1 MMDEVGWQ
9 EIGYGMEGMVYDLMM
24 VPFFF
29 WLGFI
34 KRYTMAM
41 SM

>member
-24 VPFFF
+24 MPFFSG
-29 WLGFI
+29 LVL
-34 KRYTMAM
+34 
-41 SM
+41 